1 MDITNMQIQNNKEP
15 LILFIGDIAVF
26 LISLWVTLVI
36 RYAGIPSQ
44 ETFVDHLLPFSIL
57 FVIWVA
63 VFYIAGLY
71 EKHTLILKSNLPS
84 LLLNT
89 QIANSAIAVL
99 FFYLVPYFGI
109 TPKTN
114 IFLYLLVS
122 LALFI
127 FWRVYIVSRLS
138 PDKQEEAILIG
149 NGEEMKEL
157 MAEVNNN
164 SRYSLKF
171 ISSIDLDEIDALD
184 FEDEILN
191 TIYSENISTIVI
203 DLKNEKV
210 EPILPRLYNLIF
222 SKVQFIDKYK
232 IYEDIF
238 DRVPLSLVGYNWF
251 LENIS
256 SSSHVTYDI
265 LKRAMD
271 ISISLILGIISLI
284 VYPFVYIAVKLDD
297 GGPVFIRQSR
307 VGKNNVTI
315 SMLKFRSMTSDDA
328 GEYVDGKI
336 NIVTGVG
343 AFLRK
348 TRIDELPQLW
358 SVVSGKLSLVGPR
371 PELPA
376 LVKKYEEDIPY
387 YAVRHL
393 IKPGLSG
400 WAQIYH
406 DAHPHHGT
414 DIKETKV
421 KLSYDLYYLKNRSFL
436 LDIKIALKTI
446 KTLLSR
452 SGI

>member
-1 MDITNMQIQNNKEP
+1 MQIQNNKEP
-15 LILFIGDIAVF
+15 LVLLIGDIVVF
-26 LISLWVTLVI
+26 LISLWITLVI
-36 RYAGIPSQ
+36 RYAEAPSQ
-44 ETFVDHLLPFSIL
+44 TTFIEHILPFSIL
-57 FVIWVA
+57 FIIWVA

-71 EKHTLILKSNLPS
+71 EKHTLMLKSNLPK
-84 LLLNT
+84 LLINA
-89 QIANSAIAVL
+89 QITNSIIAVL
-99 FFYLVPYFGI
+99 FFYLIPTFGI

-114 IFLYLLVS
+114 IFLYLVVS

-127 FWRVYIVSRLS
+127 FWRVYIVSRLR
-138 PDKQEEAILIG
+138 PDKREEAILIG
-149 NGEEMKEL
+149 SGEEMREL
-157 MAEVNNN
+157 IEEVNNN

-171 ISSIDLDEIDALD
+171 ISSIDLNELDALD

-191 TIYSENISTIVI
+191 TIYSESISTIVI

-222 SKVQFIDKYK
+222 GGVQFIDKYK

-238 DRVPLSLVGYNWF
+238 DRVPLSLIGYNWF

-256 SSSHVTYDI
+256 NSSHITYDI

-271 ISISLILGIISLI
+271 ISASLIFGVLSLA
-284 VYPFVYIAVKLDD
+284 VYPFVYVAIKLDD
-297 GGPVFIRQSR
+297 GGPIFIHQDR
-307 VGKNNVTI
+307 VGRNNTTI
-315 SMLKFRSMTSDDA
+315 KILKFRSMMNDDK
-328 GEYVDGKI
+328 GQYGNENTNKI
-336 NIVTGVG
+336 TRVG
-343 AFLRK
+343 GFLRK

-358 SVVSGKLSLVGPR
+358 NVVSGNLSLIGPR
-371 PELPA
+371 PELPT
-376 LVKKYEEDIPY
+376 LVKKYEEGIHY
-387 YAVRHL
+387 YAIRHL

-436 LDIKIALKTI
+436 LDIKIAIKTVR
-446 KTLLSR
+446 TLLSR